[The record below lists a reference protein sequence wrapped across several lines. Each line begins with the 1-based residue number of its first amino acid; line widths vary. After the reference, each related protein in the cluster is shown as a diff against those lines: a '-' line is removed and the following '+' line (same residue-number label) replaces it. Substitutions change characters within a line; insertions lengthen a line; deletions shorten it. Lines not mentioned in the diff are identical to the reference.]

1 MPYSFDQMRR
11 IKKENYQRIRI
22 LHFCYFGKQW
32 SWFSK
37 KDLELYA
44 LGLAFDFNFYELKKN
59 KISNFKYAS
68 FRNLIEFYNINHSS
82 ASMTSFKW
90 KILPQNLY
98 IYHCSYHN
106 FINILK
112 NDFGSNMC
120 SMCPFQEIN
129 ALYCTLCEFLLTLHK
144 CIMALIK

>member
-44 LGLAFDFNFYELKKN
+44 LGLAFDFNFYELKK
-59 KISNFKYAS
+59 KTRYQT
-68 FRNLIEFYNINHSS
+68 SS
-82 ASMTSFKW
+82 
-90 KILPQNLY
+90 
-98 IYHCSYHN
+98 
-106 FINILK
+106 
-112 NDFGSNMC
+112 
-120 SMCPFQEIN
+120 
-129 ALYCTLCEFLLTLHK
+129 
-144 CIMALIK
+144 